1 MPQEGKISL
10 LGLANWT
17 NDLFSQMHWPDPF
30 LPTTVDDEEV
40 DPVLSKDAFLD
51 ELYAQTAELEVI
63 YPNPEFMKRMIGS
76 WSLTRLPV
84 WNELWATT
92 QYEYN
97 PIENYDRTEDG
108 TDRDTHSGTDSD
120 THTGTDSDTHSGTDS
135 NAHSG
140 TDSYGNTLSKT
151 GKDTVTDTPDLLTSE
166 GAYNASTADP
176 VNGLAPARHQGGE
189 NVSETVYGNTETTNG
204 STTFGNVE
212 TTTHGHVI
220 TTTYGDTVTTS
231 HGHVLT
237 TKHDLHVHGNIGTVT
252 SQKMIQE
259 QREVVSFNFYDKM
272 IRDFMERFLVLVY

>member
-30 LPTTVDDEEV
+30 LPTTVDDEEEE
-40 DPVLSKDAFLD
+40 PILSKDAFLD

-92 QYEYN
+92 QYTYN
-97 PIENYDRTEDG
+97 PIENYDRIEDG
-108 TDRDTHSGTDSD
+108 TDRDTHSGTD
-120 THTGTDSDTHSGTDS
+120 T
-135 NAHSG
+135 
-140 TDSYGNTLSKT
+140 YGNTLART
-151 GKDTVTDTPDLLTSE
+151 GTDTVTDTPDLLVSE
-166 GAYNASTADP
+166 GAYDASTSDP
-176 VNGLAPARHQGGE
+176 TNGLAPTSHQGGK
-189 NVSETVYGNTETTNG
+189 NVSETEYGSTDTTNG
-204 STTFGNVE
+204 YTI
-212 TTTHGHVI
+212 HGHVI
-220 TTTYGDTVTTS
+220 TT
-231 HGHVLT
+231 
-237 TKHDLHVHGNIGTVT
+237 KHDQHVHGNIGTVT

-259 QREVVSFNFYDKM
+259 QREIVSFNFYDKM

>member
-17 NDLFSQMHWPDPF
+17 DDLFSQMHWPDPF

-40 DPVLSKDAFLD
+40 DPVLSTDAFLD
-51 ELYAQTAELEVI
+51 ELYSQTAELEVI
-63 YPNPEFMKRMIGS
+63 YPNPVFMKRMIGS

-84 WNELWATT
+84 WNELLATT
-92 QYEYN
+92 QYTYN

-108 TDRDTHSGTDSD
+108 TDKDTHSGTDR
-120 THTGTDSDTHSGTDS
+120 
-135 NAHSG
+135 
-140 TDSYGNTLSKT
+140 YGNTLART
-151 GKDTVTDTPDLLTSE
+151 GTDTVTDTPDLLVSE

-176 VNGLAPARHQGGE
+176 VNGLTPTSHQGGE
-189 NVSETVYGNTETTNG
+189 NVSETVYGSTDTTNG
-204 STTFGNVE
+204 ST
-212 TTTHGHVI
+212 
-220 TTTYGDTVTTS
+220 S
-231 HGHVLT
+231 HGHMIT

-272 IRDFMERFLVLVY
+272 IRDFVERFCILVY

>member
-51 ELYAQTAELEVI
+51 ELYSQTAELEVI

-92 QYEYN
+92 QYTYN
-97 PIENYDRTEDG
+97 PIENYDRIEDG
-108 TDRDTHSGTDSD
+108 TDRDTHSGTD
-120 THTGTDSDTHSGTDS
+120 T
-135 NAHSG
+135 
-140 TDSYGNTLSKT
+140 YGNTLART
-151 GKDTVTDTPDLLTSE
+151 GSDTVTDTPDLLISE
-166 GAYNASTADP
+166 GAYDASTSDP
-176 VNGLAPARHQGGE
+176 TNGLAPTSHQGGE
-189 NVSETVYGNTETTNG
+189 NVSETEYGSTDTTNG
-204 STTFGNVE
+204 STI
-212 TTTHGHVI
+212 HGHVI
-220 TTTYGDTVTTS
+220 
-231 HGHVLT
+231 T

-259 QREVVSFNFYDKM
+259 QREIVSFNFYDKM

>member
-17 NDLFSQMHWPDPF
+17 DDLFSQMHWPDPF
-30 LPTTVDDEEV
+30 LPTLIDDEEV
-40 DPVLSKDAFLD
+40 EPVLSTEAFLD
-51 ELYAQTAELEVI
+51 ELYSRTAELEVI

-92 QYEYN
+92 QYTYN
-97 PIENYDRTEDG
+97 PIENYDRIEDG
-108 TDRDTHSGTDSD
+108 TDRDTHSGTD
-120 THTGTDSDTHSGTDS
+120 TYGNVLARTGT
-135 NAHSG
+135 
-140 TDSYGNTLSKT
+140 
-151 GKDTVTDTPDLLTSE
+151 DTVTDTPDLLISE
-166 GAYNASTADP
+166 GAYDASTADP
-176 VNGLAPARHQGGE
+176 TNGLAPTSHQGGE
-189 NVSETVYGNTETTNG
+189 NVSETEYGSTDTTNG
-204 STTFGNVE
+204 ST
-212 TTTHGHVI
+212 I
-220 TTTYGDTVTTS
+220 

-259 QREVVSFNFYDKM
+259 QREIVSFNFYDKM

>member
-10 LGLANWT
+10 LGLSNWT
-17 NDLFSQMHWPDPF
+17 DDLFSQMHWPDPF

-40 DPVLSKDAFLD
+40 DPVLSQDAFLD

-108 TDRDTHSGTDSD
+108 TDKDTHSGSDSD
-120 THTGTDSDTHSGTDS
+120 
-135 NAHSG
+135 AHSG
-140 TDSYGNTLSKT
+140 TDTYSSALART
-151 GKDTVTDTPDLLTSE
+151 GTDTVTDTPDLLVSE

-176 VNGLAPARHQGGE
+176 TNGLTPTSHQGGE
-189 NVSETVYGNTETTNG
+189 NVSETVYGSTNTTNG
-204 STTFGNVE
+204 STIHGETI
-212 TTTHGHVI
+212 TTTHGHI
-220 TTTYGDTVTTS
+220 
-231 HGHVLT
+231 LT

-259 QREVVSFNFYDKM
+259 QREIVSFNFYDKM